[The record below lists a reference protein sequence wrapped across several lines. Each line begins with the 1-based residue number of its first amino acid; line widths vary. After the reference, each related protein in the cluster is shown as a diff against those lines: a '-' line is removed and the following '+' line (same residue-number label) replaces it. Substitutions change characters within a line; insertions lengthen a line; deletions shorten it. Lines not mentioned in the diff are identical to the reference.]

1 MLPMLSVVHAVQ
13 WAELTRAHRDQ
24 LASLAR
30 ATPAA
35 MAGYAVN
42 VAIAVLAF
50 HGLIPGVELTVWAA
64 ASFAICWTVGIRSIR
79 RSKLKRQSPATELG
93 SPLRDAKKAWLFGLL
108 LGLPWA
114 ILATRWVGILNGD
127 SELIV
132 VALAIGMAASGGILL
147 APIPAVAA
155 IYVTTI
161 LLPLA
166 LKCFFV
172 LGHQYVDLGA
182 LTLSF
187 LLFLYGLIATT
198 GRLFLERLTVVTQL
212 KDTVA
217 ALSEA
222 HEETERVAMTD
233 GLTGIANR
241 RAFMDRLNGLNS
253 RSSASTSYSV
263 FYIDLDRFK
272 SVNDALGHGIGDA
285 LLKMV
290 VARIGNSVRHGD
302 LIARLGGDEF
312 AIIAQGIC
320 DRAPASALAERLVL
334 SLSEPYDLEGQK
346 VQIGASVGVALASE
360 SSIGGELLLK
370 QADLAMYAA
379 KSAGRGMYC
388 IFEADMQRSAEEH
401 RVLELGLRAAL
412 VNDGF
417 ELYYQ
422 PIRNLE
428 TNMIAGFECQVR
440 WRHPLRGLLTPA
452 QFLATAVDIGIAED
466 IGHWVI
472 TEACRQAV
480 RWPSDVPVSINIS
493 LLQIGAGDIAASV
506 EKALK
511 ATGLPARRLEL
522 EIVVTESNLMQT
534 DPETT
539 DALRRLKD
547 AGVSI
552 ALDDFGTGYS
562 SLSYLVKF
570 PFNRIKID
578 RLFVSQLGRSAQS
591 ELIVRSIAQL
601 AHKLDCGVV
610 AEGIETDEQRQRV
623 RALDVSYGQGMLLG
637 APLSADAAASLLSN
651 EAPAPTL
658 ARSA

>member
-1 MLPMLSVVHAVQ
+1 MLSVLYAIQ
-13 WAELTRAHRDQ
+13 WADLTRAHRDQ

-42 VAIAVLAF
+42 VAIAVIAF
-50 HGLIPGVELTVWAA
+50 HGLVPGIELAAWAA
-64 ASFAICWTVGIRSIR
+64 ASLIICSSVGIRSIR
-79 RSKLKRQSPATELG
+79 RRKLKRQSPAPEPG
-93 SPLRDAKKAWLFGLL
+93 PPLRDAKSAWLLGLL

-114 ILATRWVGILNGD
+114 VLATRWVGILHGD
-127 SELIV
+127 SELILI
-132 VALAIGMAASGGILL
+132 ALAVGMAASGSILL
-147 APIPAVAA
+147 APIPAVAG
-155 IYVTTI
+155 IYATTI

-166 LKCFFV
+166 MKCLFV
-172 LGHQYVDLGA
+172 LGHQYGGLGA
-182 LTLSF
+182 LALSF

-198 GRLFLERLTVVTQL
+198 GRLFLERLEAVTRL
-212 KDTVA
+212 KDTIA

-222 HEETERVAMTD
+222 REETERAAMTD

-241 RAFMDRLNGLNS
+241 RAFMARLNALNS
-253 RSSASTSYSV
+253 RSSAATSYSV

-285 LLKMV
+285 LLKTV
-290 VARIGNSVRHGD
+290 VARIGNSIRHGD
-302 LIARLGGDEF
+302 LVARLGGDEF
-312 AIIAQGIC
+312 AIVAQDIC
-320 DRAPASALAERLVL
+320 DRAPASALAERLVM
-334 SLSEPYDLEGQK
+334 SLSEPYNLEGQK
-346 VQIGASVGVALASE
+346 VQIGACVGVALASE
-360 SSIGGELLLK
+360 SRIGGELLLK

-428 TNMIAGFECQVR
+428 TNVITGFECQVR

-452 QFLATAVDIGIAED
+452 QFLATAVDIGVAED
-466 IGHWVI
+466 IGNWVI
-472 TEACRQAV
+472 TEACRQAAQ
-480 RWPSDVPVSINIS
+480 WPSDVPVGINMSS
-493 LLQIGAGDIAASV
+493 LQMGSGNVATSV
-506 EKALK
+506 ERALK

-522 EIVVTESNLMQT
+522 EIEVTESNLMQT
-534 DPETT
+534 DPETI
-539 DALRRLKD
+539 DSLRRLKD

-578 RLFVSQLGRSAQS
+578 RLFVSQIGRSAQS
-591 ELIVRSIAQL
+591 DLIVRSIAQL
-601 AHKLDCGVV
+601 AHKLNCSVV
-610 AEGIETDEQRQRV
+610 AEGIETDEQHLRV
-623 RALDVSYGQGMLLG
+623 RALDVSHGQGALLG
-637 APLSADAAASLLSN
+637 APLSAAETANLLARES
-651 EAPAPTL
+651 PAL

>member
-1 MLPMLSVVHAVQ
+1 
-13 WAELTRAHRDQ
+13 
-24 LASLAR
+24 
-30 ATPAA
+30 
-35 MAGYAVN
+35 
-42 VAIAVLAF
+42 
-50 HGLIPGVELTVWAA
+50 
-64 ASFAICWTVGIRSIR
+64 
-79 RSKLKRQSPATELG
+79 
-93 SPLRDAKKAWLFGLL
+93 
-108 LGLPWA
+108 
-114 ILATRWVGILNGD
+114 
-127 SELIV
+127 
-132 VALAIGMAASGGILL
+132 
-147 APIPAVAA
+147 
-155 IYVTTI
+155 
-161 LLPLA
+161 
-166 LKCFFV
+166 
-172 LGHQYVDLGA
+172 
-182 LTLSF
+182 
-187 LLFLYGLIATT
+187 
-198 GRLFLERLTVVTQL
+198 
-212 KDTVA
+212 
-217 ALSEA
+217 
-222 HEETERVAMTD
+222 
-233 GLTGIANR
+233 
-241 RAFMDRLNGLNS
+241 
-253 RSSASTSYSV
+253 
-263 FYIDLDRFK
+263 
-272 SVNDALGHGIGDA
+272 
-285 LLKMV
+285 
-290 VARIGNSVRHGD
+290 
-302 LIARLGGDEF
+302 
-312 AIIAQGIC
+312 
-320 DRAPASALAERLVL
+320 VL

-346 VQIGASVGVALASE
+346 VQIGACVGVALASE
-360 SSIGGELLLK
+360 SRIGGELLLK

-428 TNMIAGFECQVR
+428 TNAIAGFECQVR

-472 TEACRQAV
+472 TEACRQAA
-480 RWPSDVPVSINIS
+480 RWPSDVPVGINIS
-493 LLQIGAGDIAASV
+493 LLQIGSGNIAASV

-522 EIVVTESNLMQT
+522 EIEVTESNLMQA
-534 DPETT
+534 DPETV

-601 AHKLDCGVV
+601 AHTLDCSVV
-610 AEGIETDEQRQRV
+610 AEGIETDDQRLRV

-637 APLSADAAASLLSN
+637 APLSADEAASLLAN
-651 EAPAPTL
+651 EAPAL

>member
-1 MLPMLSVVHAVQ
+1 MFSVVHAIQ

-30 ATPAA
+30 ATPVA
-35 MAGYAVN
+35 MAGYVAN

-50 HGLIPGVELTVWAA
+50 HGLVPGIELAVWAA
-64 ASFAICWTVGIRSIR
+64 ASFAICATVGIRSIR
-79 RSKLKRQSPATELG
+79 RSKLKRESPAPEPG
-93 SPLRDAKKAWLFGLL
+93 SPLRDAKNAWLFGLL

-114 ILATRWVGILNGD
+114 ILATRWVGILHGD

-132 VALAIGMAASGGILL
+132 VALAVGMAASGSVLL

-155 IYVTTI
+155 IYATTI

-166 LKCFFV
+166 MKCLFV
-172 LGHQYVDLGA
+172 LGPEYGGLGA
-182 LTLSF
+182 LALSF

-198 GRLFLERLTVVTQL
+198 GRLFLERIEAVMQL
-212 KDTVA
+212 KDTIA

-222 HEETERVAMTD
+222 REETERVAMTD

-241 RAFMDRLNGLNS
+241 RAFMARLNALNS
-253 RSSASTSYSV
+253 RSSASTSYGV

-285 LLKMV
+285 LLKTV
-290 VARIGNSVRHGD
+290 VARIGNSIRHGD
-302 LIARLGGDEF
+302 LVARLGGDEF

-346 VQIGASVGVALASE
+346 VQIGACVGVALASE
-360 SSIGGELLLK
+360 SRIGGELLLK

-428 TNMIAGFECQVR
+428 TNAIAGFECQVR

-472 TEACRQAV
+472 TEACRQAA
-480 RWPSDVPVSINIS
+480 RWPSEVPVGINIS
-493 LLQIGAGDIAASV
+493 SLQIGSGNIAASV

-522 EIVVTESNLMQT
+522 EIEVTESNLMQA
-534 DPETT
+534 DPETV
-539 DALRRLKD
+539 DALRCLKD

-601 AHKLDCGVV
+601 AHTLDCSVV
-610 AEGIETDEQRQRV
+610 AEGIETDEQRLRV

-637 APLSADAAASLLSN
+637 APLSADEAASLLRG
-651 EAPAPTL
+651 EAPAL

>member
-13 WAELTRAHRDQ
+13 WAELSRAHRDQ

-50 HGLIPGVELTVWAA
+50 HSLIPGVELAVWAA
-64 ASFAICWTVGIRSIR
+64 ASFAICSTVGIRSMR
-79 RSKLKRQSPATELG
+79 RSKVKRQSSATEVG

-114 ILATRWVGILNGD
+114 ILATRWVGILHGD

-132 VALAIGMAASGGILL
+132 VALAIGMAASGGVLL

-155 IYVTTI
+155 IYATTV

-166 LKCFFV
+166 LKCLFV
-172 LGHQYVDLGA
+172 LGHQYMGLGA
-182 LTLSF
+182 LTLSL
-187 LLFLYGLIATT
+187 LLFLYGLIATA
-198 GRLFLERLTVVTQL
+198 GRIFLERLEVVTQL
-212 KDTVA
+212 KDTIA

-222 HEETERVAMTD
+222 REETERVAMTD

-241 RAFMDRLNGLNS
+241 RAFMARLNALNN

-320 DRAPASALAERLVL
+320 DRSPASALAERLVL

-346 VQIGASVGVALASE
+346 VQIGACVGVALASE
-360 SSIGGELLLK
+360 SRIGGELLLK

-428 TNMIAGFECQVR
+428 TNVIAGFECQVR

-480 RWPSDVPVSINIS
+480 RWPSDVPVGINIS

-511 ATGLPARRLEL
+511 ETGLPARRLEL
-522 EIVVTESNLMQT
+522 EIEVTQSNLMQT
-534 DPETT
+534 DPETV

-591 ELIVRSIAQL
+591 ELIVRSIAQI
-601 AHKLDCGVV
+601 AHKLDCSVV
-610 AEGIETDEQRQRV
+610 AEGIETDEQRLRV

-637 APLSADAAASLLSN
+637 APLSSDEAARLLGN
-651 EAPAPTL
+651 GEPAL

>member
-1 MLPMLSVVHAVQ
+1 MLSVVHAVQ
-13 WAELTRAHRDQ
+13 WAGLTRAHRDQ

-155 IYVTTI
+155 IYVTTV

-360 SSIGGELLLK
+360 SRIGGELLLK